1 MSKNYE
7 VVAVFWEDHIH
18 FDRSPIVKKPSD
30 AFKAPTLT
38 VGILFRE
45 DDKALTVLSDIERYD
60 DRDEATYTVILKST
74 VVAIKSFGK
83 IKLKSLR

>member
-1 MSKNYE
+1 MSKEYE

-18 FDRSPIVKKPSD
+18 FDRSPIIENPSK
-30 AFKAPTLT
+30 AFKTPTLT
-38 VGILFRE
+38 VGILFKE
-45 DDKALTVLSDIERYD
+45 DSKAIIILSDIERYE
-60 DRDEATYTVILKST
+60 DRDEATYTVILKGT